1 MIVASVSSVVLLA
14 VAGLLR
20 AALASLIRTHR
31 ADALHDAHELSGADI
46 AARLLEDRPGLQPAI
61 GMVHT
66 ALLIASGLVAAW
78 SLTMASLT
86 GVPLA
91 AALGMTG
98 LILVFV
104 GDVVPRSIGR
114 THPRLLAYRFAQLL
128 KVARSIGDVAN
139 DIVADDELEVVT
151 DGHDADDHQEIRLIS
166 SILDFSGTFVREVM
180 APRTDMVTI
189 EVDKT
194 SEHALTTII
203 THGFSRIP
211 VTGEGIDDI
220 KGIVYAK
227 DLLKLM
233 DDGASPV
240 PIAEILRPAYFVP
253 ETKRVSDMLRD
264 MQANQTH
271 MAVVVD
277 EFGGTS
283 GIVTIED
290 LLEEIVGE
298 IADEYDREDPM
309 VIAGLDGSLLVDG
322 RLDVDEL
329 GALVDVDLPA
339 EDWDTVGGLV
349 LGLAGRVPREGESF
363 DVGHITIT
371 TVRVQGRRVAKVR
384 VVRHDEETAPEIEAS

>member
-1 MIVASVSSVVLLA
+1 MVVTGVLSVALLV

-20 AALASLIRTHR
+20 AALASLVRTHR
-31 ADALHDAHELSGADI
+31 ADALHDAHELTGADV

-66 ALLIASGLVAAW
+66 ALLIISGLVAAW
-78 SLTMASLT
+78 SLTMAGLT
-86 GVPLA
+86 GVSLA
-91 AALGMTG
+91 VALAMTG

-114 THPRLLAYRFAQLL
+114 THPRLLAYRFVWLL

-139 DIVADDELEVVT
+139 DIVADDELEIIT

-194 SEHALTTII
+194 SEHALSTII

-211 VTGEGIDDI
+211 VTGDGIDDI

-233 DDGASPV
+233 DEGASPV

-309 VIAGLDGSLLVDG
+309 VIAGPDGSLLVDG

-384 VVRHDEETAPEIEAS
+384 VVRHDEEPVPEIEAS

>member
-1 MIVASVSSVVLLA
+1 MVVTGVLSVVLLA

-20 AALASLIRTHR
+20 AALASLVRTHR
-31 ADALHDAHELSGADI
+31 ADALHDAHELAGADV

-66 ALLIASGLVAAW
+66 ALLITSGLVAAW

-91 AALGMTG
+91 VALAMTG

-114 THPRLLAYRFAQLL
+114 THPRLLAYRFVWLL

-139 DIVADDELEVVT
+139 DIVADDELEIVT

-189 EVDKT
+189 EEDKT
-194 SEHALTTII
+194 SEHALSTII

-211 VTGEGIDDI
+211 VTGDGIDDI

-233 DDGASPV
+233 DEGASPV

-309 VIAGLDGSLLVDG
+309 VIAGPDGSLLVDG

-329 GALVDVDLPA
+329 GALVDIDLPA

-371 TVRVQGRRVAKVR
+371 TVRVQGRLVAKVR
-384 VVRHDEETAPEIEAS
+384 VVRHDEEPVPEIEAS

>member
-1 MIVASVSSVVLLA
+1 MIVAAVVSVLLLA

-31 ADALHDAHELSGADI
+31 ADALHDAHELAGADV

-66 ALLIASGLVAAW
+66 ALLITSGLLAAW
-78 SLTMASLT
+78 ALTTAGLE
-86 GVPLA
+86 GVALA
-91 AALGMTG
+91 GALAVTG
-98 LILVFV
+98 LIIVFI
-104 GDVVPRSIGR
+104 GDAVPRSIGR
-114 THPRLLAYRFAQLL
+114 THPRLLAYRFALLL

-139 DIVADDELEVVT
+139 DIVDDDELEVVSE
-151 DGHDADDHQEIRLIS
+151 GHDEDDHQEIRLIS
-166 SILDFSGTFVREVM
+166 SILDFSGTLIREVM

-189 EVDKT
+189 TVDGT
-194 SEHALTTII
+194 SEHALSTII

-211 VTGEGIDDI
+211 VTGDGIDDI

-233 DDGASPV
+233 DEGASPV
-240 PIAEILRPAYFVP
+240 PISEILRPAYFVP

-271 MAVVVD
+271 IAVVVD

-309 VIAGLDGSLLVDG
+309 VITGHDGSLLVDG

-339 EDWDTVGGLV
+339 DDWDTVGGLV

-384 VVRHDEETAPEIEAS
+384 VVRHDAEPASEIEAS